1 MKNIKKRTLSIFFSM
16 IFLILPLQIAVVNAE
31 EIETNETLVNVI
43 VTDSDGLTIVA
54 QVPETYVEE
63 YESMLKN
70 PEFKQEQ
77 IEEAQGSMIQ
87 TRTLP
92 EGKIMYQNYMY
103 KEDIGREYN
112 RIKGTS
118 SFLNDLAKKG
128 AEAVAKALFS
138 AFGGPSGAA
147 VRILLDKL
155 DNIRFKSEDWWR
167 DSFLMILTG
176 KINCVRVTHIE
187 NTKPT
192 YPAAYLIY
200 ERL

>member
-1 MKNIKKRTLSIFFSM
+1 MKNIKKRTLSIFLAM

-31 EIETNETLVNVI
+31 EIETNETLVNVV

-63 YESMLKN
+63 YESMLEN
-70 PEFKQEQ
+70 PEFRQEQ
-77 IEEAQGSMIQ
+77 IEEAQRSMIQ
-87 TRTLP
+87 TRLP
-92 EGKIMYQNYMY
+92 EGKIMYQ
-103 KEDIGREYN
+103 KEMDIDDIEREYK
-112 RIKGTS
+112 RVKGTS
-118 SFLNDLAKKG
+118 VITDSYLYGIDAVVTGFYTLFGGFWGAAASFLVSAISIVSFKP
-128 AEAVAKALFS
+128 EA
-138 AFGGPSGAA
+138 
-147 VRILLDKL
+147 
-155 DNIRFKSEDWWR
+155 WWR

>member
-1 MKNIKKRTLSIFFSM
+1 
-16 IFLILPLQIAVVNAE
+16 
-31 EIETNETLVNVI
+31 
-43 VTDSDGLTIVA
+43 
-54 QVPETYVEE
+54 
-63 YESMLKN
+63 
-70 PEFKQEQ
+70 
-77 IEEAQGSMIQ
+77 
-87 TRTLP
+87 
-92 EGKIMYQNYMY
+92 MYQNYMY

-118 SFLNDLAKKG
+118 VITDSYLYGIDAVVTTFYTLFGGFWGAAASFLVSAISIVSFKP
-128 AEAVAKALFS
+128 EA
-138 AFGGPSGAA
+138 
-147 VRILLDKL
+147 
-155 DNIRFKSEDWWR
+155 WWR

>member
-1 MKNIKKRTLSIFFSM
+1 MKNIKKRALSIFLAM
-16 IFLILPLQIAVVNAE
+16 IFLILPLQIAAVNAE
-31 EIETNETLVNVI
+31 EIETNNETLVNVV

-63 YESMLKN
+63 YESMLEN

-77 IEEAQGSMIQ
+77 IEDAQRSMIQ

-92 EGKIMYQNYMY
+92 EGRIMSQ
-103 KEDIGREYN
+103 KEMDIDDIEREYK
-112 RIKGTS
+112 RVKGTS
-118 SFLNDLAKKG
+118 VITDSYLYGIDAVVTGFYTLFGGFWGAAASFLVCAINIVSFKP
-128 AEAVAKALFS
+128 EAWW
-138 AFGGPSGAA
+138 
-147 VRILLDKL
+147 
-155 DNIRFKSEDWWR
+155 SE
-167 DSFLMILTG
+167 SFIMILTG
-176 KINCVRVTHIE
+176 EINCVRVTHIE

>member
-1 MKNIKKRTLSIFFSM
+1 MKNIKKRTLSIFLAM

-31 EIETNETLVNVI
+31 EIETNETLVNVV

-63 YESMLKN
+63 YESMLEN
-70 PEFKQEQ
+70 PEFRQEQ

-92 EGKIMYQNYMY
+92 EGRIMWQRSMDRDDIKKAY
-103 KEDIGREYN
+103 EDAKQVSFEQALHVY
-112 RIKGTS
+112 GTLNIISILVS
-118 SFLNDLAKKG
+118 S
-128 AEAVAKALFS
+128 V
-138 AFGGPSGAA
+138 GGPWGFACQLLVAA
-147 VRILLDKL
+147 LDL
-155 DNIRFKSEDWWR
+155 IRFKPENWWSE
-167 DSFLMILTG
+167 SFIMLVEREIER
-176 KINCVRVTHIE
+176 VRVTHIE

>member
-1 MKNIKKRTLSIFFSM
+1 MKNIKKRTLSIFLAM

-31 EIETNETLVNVI
+31 EIETNETLVNVV

-118 SFLNDLAKKG
+118 VITDSYLYGIDAVVTTFYTLFGGFWGAAASFLVSAISIVSFKP
-128 AEAVAKALFS
+128 EA
-138 AFGGPSGAA
+138 
-147 VRILLDKL
+147 
-155 DNIRFKSEDWWR
+155 WWR